1 MLTSALKVNNC
12 LRLLLFIFQFGYIE
26 ENHQKGSARGSEDH
40 ANSVMEKAQFWFS
53 QLRRKNRFRPKVLAK
68 VSHGGKCLVGASI
81 AVNDFLRPLCLC
93 KRISKFKWN
102 FKKAIVHSRP
112 LYTTDE
118 REWKSSAF
126 AKKEYTEEK
135 APCQKCVQMFKNLP
149 GFITKENA
157 GPARDSRSLNF
168 VGNCAEYCPVNELL
182 TDDMGT
188 SHEEKLRID
197 TTLKQFWDQC
207 TTLFSN
213 YQSIC
218 DECVNAYQATYKKT
232 ERLEEAYR
240 LVKQEV
246 DILGLKKD
254 SL

>member
-26 ENHQKGSARGSEDH
+26 ENRQKGAASGSEDH
-40 ANSVMEKAQFWFS
+40 ANFVMKKAQFWFS
-53 QLRRKNRFRPKVLAK
+53 QLHRKNRFRPKVLAK

-81 AVNDFLRPLCLC
+81 AVNDFLRPLCLF
-93 KRISKFKWN
+93 KRISEFKWN
-102 FKKAIVHSRP
+102 FKKAIVYSRS

-118 REWKSSAF
+118 RDWKSSAF

-135 APCQKCVQMFKNLP
+135 APCQKCVQMFENLR
-149 GFITKENA
+149 GFITKGNE
-157 GPARDSRSLNF
+157 GPARDSGKLNF

-188 SHEEKLRID
+188 SHEEKRRIN

-207 TTLFSN
+207 ATLFSK
-213 YQSIC
+213 YESIC
-218 DECVNAYQATYKKT
+218 EECVNAYQATVERP
-232 ERLEEAYR
+232 ERLEKAYR
-240 LVKQEV
+240 LVKDKV
-246 DILGLKKD
+246 LILGLKKY

>member
-26 ENHQKGSARGSEDH
+26 ENRQKGSASGSEDH

-53 QLRRKNRFRPKVLAK
+53 QLHRKNRFRPKVLAK
-68 VSHGGKCLVGASI
+68 VSHGDKCLVGASI
-81 AVNDFLRPLCLC
+81 AVNDFLRPLCLF
-93 KRISKFKWN
+93 KRISEFKWN
-102 FKKAIVHSRP
+102 FKKAIVHSQS
-112 LYTTDE
+112 LYATDE
-118 REWKSSAF
+118 GDWKSSAF

-135 APCQKCVQMFKNLP
+135 APCQKCVQMFENLP

-157 GPARDSRSLNF
+157 GPAGDSGTLNF

-188 SHEEKLRID
+188 SDEEKRTIN
-197 TTLKQFWDQC
+197 TTLKQFWEQC
-207 TTLFSN
+207 ATLFAN
-213 YQSIC
+213 YESIC
-218 DECVNAYQATYKKT
+218 EECVNAYEATYERP
-232 ERLEEAYR
+232 ERLEKAYG
-240 LVKQEV
+240 LVKDKV
-246 DILGLKKD
+246 LILGLKKY